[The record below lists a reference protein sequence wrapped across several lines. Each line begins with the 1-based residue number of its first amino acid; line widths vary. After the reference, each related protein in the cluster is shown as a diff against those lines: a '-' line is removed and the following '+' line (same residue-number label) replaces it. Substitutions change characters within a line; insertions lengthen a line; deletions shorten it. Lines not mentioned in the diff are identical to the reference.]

1 MNLAFHHFQ
10 CFSKSQVIFF
20 AFEFTLDDIDIAI
33 AAFFWLVFDLKS
45 REVEWQAQVHIDNS
59 QK

>member
-45 REVEWQAQVHIDNS
+45 REVE
-59 QK
+59 